1 MILKGETMEA
11 NRLLIAAGRFHGHIG
26 PFLAV
31 GLKIG
36 LVANEILGRSP
47 LEVRAEVEVNPRP
60 PRSCVIDGIQYVT
73 GCTLGKAN
81 IVIHA
86 RDDRIA
92 ASFSLGGRSVR
103 ISLRDEFLKEM
114 ESSLQGKP
122 EKAVVDYAFQIM
134 DTPAEQFLEVLQ

>member
-1 MILKGETMEA
+1 MEA
-11 NRLLIAAGRFHGHIG
+11 NRLLIAGGRFHGHIG

-36 LVANEILGRSP
+36 LVANEVLGRSP